1 MNFAQV
7 LRDSRQ
13 LGGLT
18 QSQLST
24 RSGINQSVI
33 SAYERGRREPGAE
46 TFLMLIEAAGLDFII
61 RVPITNYQHPTLPDS
76 AQTRALVKHRQAV
89 LALAAQFNASN
100 VRILAA
106 SLVVK
111 LGPIATLTFWSTLDQ
126 TPDCSQ
132 LLLCKISS
140 ATYCISLS
148 ISAIPNHSN
157 PMSNPQSRRMFIP
170 YETKQQPSPQSS
182 S

>member
-100 VRILAA
+100 VRIFGSVARGEARPDSDIDILVDFGPDTGLFTIVALQNQLSELLHFPIDLGDPK
-106 SLVVK
+106 SLKPHV
-111 LGPIATLTFWSTLDQ
+111 
-126 TPDCSQ
+126 
-132 LLLCKISS
+132 
-140 ATYCISLS
+140 
-148 ISAIPNHSN
+148 
-157 PMSNPQSRRMFIP
+157 
-170 YETKQQPSPQSS
+170 QPSVKKDVHPL
-182 S
+182 

>member
-18 QSQLST
+18 QAQLST
-24 RSGINQSVI
+24 RSGITQPVI

-61 RVPITNYQHPTLPDS
+61 RVPTNTYRHATLPDS

-89 LALAAQFNASN
+89 LALATQFNASN
-100 VRILAA
+100 VRIFGSVARGEA
-106 SLVVK
+106 KPDSDIDILVDFER
-111 LGPIATLTFWSTLDQ
+111 GATLFDLSGLTEKLR
-126 TPDCSQ
+126 Q
-132 LLLCKISS
+132 LLHFKIDL
-140 ATYCISLS
+140 APHRSLKPAL
-148 ISAIPNHSN
+148 INQVNKENIPL
-157 PMSNPQSRRMFIP
+157 
-170 YETKQQPSPQSS
+170 
-182 S
+182 

>member
-1 MNFAQV
+1 MNFARV

-13 LGGLT
+13 LAGLT

-46 TFLMLIEAAGLDFII
+46 TFLRLIEAAGLDFII
-61 RVPITNYQHPTLPDS
+61 RVPVTNYQHPTLPDS

-100 VRILAA
+100 VRIFGSVARGEA
-106 SLVVK
+106 KPDSDIDVLVDFDK
-111 LGPIATLTFWSTLDQ
+111 GATLFDLTAADRKT
-126 TPDCSQ
+126 
-132 LLLCKISS
+132 
-140 ATYCISLS
+140 
-148 ISAIPNHSN
+148 
-157 PMSNPQSRRMFIP
+157 SRVVAF
-170 YETKQQPSPQSS
+170 QN
-182 S
+182 

>member
-61 RVPITNYQHPTLPDS
+61 RVPTNTYRHPTLPDS

-100 VRILAA
+100 VRIFGSVARGEA
-106 SLVVK
+106 KPDSDIDILVDFDK
-111 LGPIATLTFWSTLDQ
+111 GATLFDLSGLTEKLRE
-126 TPDCSQ
+126 
-132 LLLCKISS
+132 LLHFKIDV
-140 ATYCISLS
+140 APYRSLKP
-148 ISAIPNHSN
+148 ALMNHVNKENIPL
-157 PMSNPQSRRMFIP
+157 
-170 YETKQQPSPQSS
+170 
-182 S
+182 